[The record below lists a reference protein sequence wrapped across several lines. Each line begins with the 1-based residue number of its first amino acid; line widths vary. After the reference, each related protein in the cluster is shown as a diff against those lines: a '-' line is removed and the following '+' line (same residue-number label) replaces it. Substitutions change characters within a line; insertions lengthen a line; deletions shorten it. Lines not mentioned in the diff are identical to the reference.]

1 MVAVGYFTAHL
12 TGTFAEM
19 DADKAGLSRGDAM
32 FEGILYEGNKDERSY
47 FGTAVRSDVYLRF
60 HTDVGGEADAHQF
73 DVVAD
78 EVHLLV

>member
-32 FEGILYEGNKDERSY
+32 FEGILYEGDENEWGY
-47 FGTAVRSDVYLRF
+47 FRTAIGTDIDWVSTVTL
-60 HTDVGGEADAHQF
+60 EARRIRISSI
-73 DVVAD
+73 
-78 EVHLLV
+78 